1 MVQEISQ
8 ALTRP
13 EEGQLSPLQAGP
25 NLIKLWNKYATIA
38 YGETSRIYLTFAL
51 SPDLDAYH
59 VRPRRIRELLSFFGC
74 LGIIAVLILALIGLR
89 AVIKSLIP

>member
-1 MVQEISQ
+1 ME
-8 ALTRP
+8 
-13 EEGQLSPLQAGP
+13 
-25 NLIKLWNKYATIA
+25 KYATIA

>member
-1 MVQEISQ
+1 MFH
-8 ALTRP
+8 ALVS
-13 EEGQLSPLQAGP
+13 EE
-25 NLIKLWNKYATIA
+25 NK
-38 YGETSRIYLTFAL
+38 TSYTV
-51 SPDLDAYH
+51 SYH